1 MRAGPRAAS
10 ASPSPESRVAR
21 SPRPEGF
28 SRRHRFTAQGSFGAI
43 LRSPRKFRGA
53 TVVLNVVPARGS
65 IARLGIAVTRRLVPL
80 AVNRNRF
87 KRLVRDA
94 FRHHEVKG
102 RGLDCVVALRT
113 PFDGSA
119 APALRREL
127 RQLFDQLAAH

>member
-1 MRAGPRAAS
+1 M
-10 ASPSPESRVAR
+10 AR

-28 SRRHRFTAQGSFGAI
+28 SRRHRFSTQGSFGAI
-43 LRSPRKFRGA
+43 LRSPRKFRGE
-53 TVVLNVVPARGS
+53 TVVLNVVPAVGPA
-65 IARLGIAVTRRLVPL
+65 ARLGIAITRRLVPH

-94 FRHHEVKG
+94 FRHHEVKA
-102 RGLDCVVALRT
+102 RPLDCVVALRK

-119 APALRREL
+119 APALREEL